1 MQYVYYNINFWNQ
14 LGVKLTYL
22 TPARTC
28 FTVSCKM
35 AHLSGLTD
43 KELMSAKLAEI
54 NSASSSMYM
63 FSCSRRRFSLRHL
76 FLKTIRITTTVKK
89 RGIIKPK
96 ILKT

>member
-1 MQYVYYNINFWNQ
+1 MDKKKVSWRKTKGNF
-14 LGVKLTYL
+14 LKSIKIKKR

-54 NSASSSMYM
+54 NSANSSMYM
-63 FSCSRRRFSLRHL
+63 FSCSRRLFSLRHL
-76 FLKTIRITTTVKK
+76 FLKQSY
-89 RGIIKPK
+89 K
-96 ILKT
+96 INS